1 MIAEHVED
9 PGKSEREPR
18 TNLFVLASLSVDGV
32 STPVKVRNV
41 AEFGA
46 LVEAESLPPAG
57 TQVRLRR
64 ARLDVPASIAWSEGG
79 RAGLAFLK
87 PVPVSDWLPT
97 KPANSRQ
104 PFVDVVVQQ
113 IREGQ
118 IDLPTVDTVD
128 LQSSGVTIDDLRRLL
143 AEIQALAEDLAADPE
158 LVKRHAVKLQAL
170 DLASQ
175 LVGKLIAPPEPG
187 TR

>member
-1 MIAEHVED
+1 MIAEHVE
-9 PGKSEREPR
+9 GAAKSEREPR
-18 TNLFVLASLSVDGV
+18 TNLFVLATLSVGGV
-32 STPVKVRNV
+32 SMPVKVRNV

-64 ARLDVPASIAWSEGG
+64 AKLDVPASIAWSESG

-87 PVPVSDWLPT
+87 PVPVSDWLPA

-104 PFVDVVVQQ
+104 PYLDVVVQQ
-113 IREGQ
+113 IRESQ
-118 IDLPTVDTVD
+118 IEPTVDTVD
-128 LQSSGVTIDDLRRLL
+128 LPASGVSTDDLRRLL
-143 AEIQALAEDLAADPE
+143 TEIQSLAEDLAADPAI
-158 LVKRHAVKLQAL
+158 VKRHAIKLQTL

-187 TR
+187 AR